1 MPTLPGN
8 VHRALPRDP
17 RLDSTLGLLTDGY
30 EFVSKRARRL
40 GSDAFT
46 ARFLAYDVVCMT
58 GVDAAREF
66 YDTDLFER
74 AHVMP
79 DRIQSTLVGERG
91 VQGLDGEAHAH
102 RKAAFMSLMTP
113 ESIAELIRI
122 TGRHWDKAI
131 GHWAERNQVELFNE
145 AKHVLCRAACAWAG
159 VPLPNFEVATR
170 TRDLAAMVDAF
181 GG

>member
-131 GHWAERNQVELFNE
+131 APLARTQPG
-145 AKHVLCRAACAWAG
+145 RA
-159 VPLPNFEVATR
+159 V
-170 TRDLAAMVDAF
+170 
-181 GG
+181 